1 MWKSRPVSPTHPKQ
15 YEQLVSATERT
26 TYELDEQ
33 FSLSMQ
39 CWQSLRPREP
49 RQCKLSE
56 HCTQRTQK
64 LQRISRSESVQKV
77 HESHATQRSHATHDS
92 LSRSRPKPATSFRKR
107 VSKER
112 ALSFDS
118 LATEAAGNS
127 TPTRPQRPD
136 ARGN

>member
-1 MWKSRPVSPTHPKQ
+1 MWKSRPVSPTQPKQ

-39 CWQSLRPREP
+39 CWQWFRPREP

-64 LQRISRSESVQKV
+64 LQRIKRSESVQNV
-77 HESHATQRSHATHDS
+77 HESQATQRSQATHDS
-92 LSRSRPKPATSFRKR
+92 FSRSGPMPVTSLRNR
-107 VSKER
+107 LSKV
-112 ALSFDS
+112 
-118 LATEAAGNS
+118 
-127 TPTRPQRPD
+127 
-136 ARGN
+136 